1 MALIS
6 WNESFSVNI
15 KEIDEQHKK
24 LVSMINR
31 LHDAMLEGKGK
42 EIMGELLNDMVE
54 YTITHFSTEEKL
66 MEQYNYPGYI
76 KHKAE
81 HEQFVSKVGEFKKKY
96 EDGQLTLTMEV
107 LSFLKSWLTNH
118 ILNSDKKYGPFFNN
132 KGIY

>member
-1 MALIS
+1 MALIT

-15 KEIDEQHKK
+15 REIDEQHKK

-66 MEQYNYPGYI
+66 MKQHNYPGYV

-81 HEQFVSKVGEFKKKY
+81 HELFVSKVGEFKEKY
-96 EDGQLTLTMEV
+96 EKGQLALTMEV